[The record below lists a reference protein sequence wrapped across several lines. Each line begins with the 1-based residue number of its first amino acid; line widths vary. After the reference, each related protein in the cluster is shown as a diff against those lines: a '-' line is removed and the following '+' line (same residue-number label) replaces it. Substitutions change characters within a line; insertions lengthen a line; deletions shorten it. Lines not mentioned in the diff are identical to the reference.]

1 MSSRIEERGDRT
13 DGIIEKREREREIE
27 EYFHNNPLYAFRSS
41 TMTVVLRRG
50 PSSPIAYLSNHV
62 DAGVLELRNNSLR
75 RESK

>member
-1 MSSRIEERGDRT
+1 MIGPT
-13 DGIIEKREREREIE
+13 DGIIEKREREIE

-41 TMTVVLRRG
+41 TMTVVLLRG